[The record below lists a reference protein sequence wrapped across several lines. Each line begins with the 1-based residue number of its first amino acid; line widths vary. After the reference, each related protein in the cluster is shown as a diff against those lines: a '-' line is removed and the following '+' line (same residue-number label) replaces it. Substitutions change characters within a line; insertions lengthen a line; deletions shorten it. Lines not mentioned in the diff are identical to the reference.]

1 MINCGKIVTTKGLK
15 ALAHKKMFAD
25 YDEFLKIQLNLYKEE
40 EQKNKENKNKK
51 NLPCIINFI
60 IINSIMAIV
69 SCNLYYLGRKKT

>member
-1 MINCGKIVTTKGLK
+1 MINFSKIVTTKGLK

-60 IINSIMAIV
+60 IINSLMAIV

>member
-1 MINCGKIVTTKGLK
+1 MINCSKIVTTKGLK

>member
-1 MINCGKIVTTKGLK
+1 MINCSKIVTTKGLK

-60 IINSIMAIV
+60 IINSLMAIV